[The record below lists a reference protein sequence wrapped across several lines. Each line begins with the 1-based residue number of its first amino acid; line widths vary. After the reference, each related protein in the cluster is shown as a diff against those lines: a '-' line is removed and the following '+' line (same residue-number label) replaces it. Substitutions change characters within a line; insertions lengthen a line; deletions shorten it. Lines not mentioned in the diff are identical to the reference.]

1 MKEPLTY
8 VVGSFLKEGGQKM
21 ALTFQEHWIYSGST
35 SVPNALLQ
43 NYRKLQLTAD
53 ECLLIAW
60 LMQRHPEESFVIDV
74 RATCIQFGI
83 DERQLFSIIQHLMD
97 RQVLEIK
104 QREAKDGKKVDYY
117 SFKPL
122 LRQLEVLF
130 KQSSFSVEKMSQK
143 DVNVLALIEQEFN
156 RQLSGFEIEMIS
168 GWIHKDKY
176 PQELIVAAL
185 KEAILNQ
192 AHNVKYIDRILL
204 AWKNKG
210 IKSAQQL
217 AASETR
223 TKNEQVEVKPNE
235 TANQSVPLVNW
246 VKR

>member
-21 ALTFQEHWIYSGST
+21 ALTFHEHWIYSGST

-223 TKNEQVEVKPNE
+223 TKNAQVEVKPNE

>member
-1 MKEPLTY
+1 
-8 VVGSFLKEGGQKM
+8 M

-83 DERQLFSIIQHLMD
+83 DERQLFSIIQHLMN

-104 QREAKDGKKVDYY
+104 QREAQDGKKVDYY

-223 TKNEQVEVKPNE
+223 TKNAQVEVKPNE

>member
-1 MKEPLTY
+1 
-8 VVGSFLKEGGQKM
+8 M

-35 SVPNALLQ
+35 SVPNVLLQ

-223 TKNEQVEVKPNE
+223 TKNAQVEVKPNE

>member
-1 MKEPLTY
+1 
-8 VVGSFLKEGGQKM
+8 M

-43 NYRKLQLTAD
+43 NHRKLQLTAD

-60 LMQRHPEESFVIDV
+60 LMQRHPEESFVLNI
-74 RATCIQFGI
+74 RETCQQFGV

-104 QREAKDGKKVDYY
+104 QREAQDGKKVDYY

-130 KQSSFSVEKMSQK
+130 KQNSFSVEKMSQK
-143 DVNVLALIEQEFN
+143 DVNVLSLIEQEFN

-168 GWIHKDKY
+168 GWIHNDKY

-185 KEAILNQ
+185 KEAVLNQ
-192 AHNVKYIDRILL
+192 AHNVKYLDRILL
-204 AWKNKG
+204 ACKNKG
-210 IKSAQQL
+210 IQSAQQL

-223 TKNEQVEVKPNE
+223 TKNAQVDVKPNE
-235 TANQSVPLVNW
+235 TASQSVPLVNW

>member
-1 MKEPLTY
+1 
-8 VVGSFLKEGGQKM
+8 M

-43 NYRKLQLTAD
+43 NHRKLQLTAD

-60 LMQRHPEESFVIDV
+60 LMQRHPEESFVLNI
-74 RATCIQFGI
+74 RETCQQFGV

-104 QREAKDGKKVDYY
+104 QREAQDGKKVDYY

-130 KQSSFSVEKMSQK
+130 KQNSFSVEKMSQK
-143 DVNVLALIEQEFN
+143 DVNVLSLIEQEFN

-168 GWIHKDKY
+168 GWIHNDKY

-185 KEAILNQ
+185 KEAVLNQ

-210 IKSAQQL
+210 IQSAQQL

-223 TKNEQVEVKPNE
+223 TRNAQVDVKSNE
-235 TANQSVPLVNW
+235 TASQSVPLVNW

>member
-1 MKEPLTY
+1 
-8 VVGSFLKEGGQKM
+8 M

-35 SVPNALLQ
+35 SVPNVLLQ

-117 SFKPL
+117 SIKPL

-223 TKNEQVEVKPNE
+223 TKNAQVEVKPNE

>member
-1 MKEPLTY
+1 
-8 VVGSFLKEGGQKM
+8 M

-43 NYRKLQLTAD
+43 NYRKLQLTAY

-60 LMQRHPEESFVIDV
+60 LMHLHPKESFVIDV

-223 TKNEQVEVKPNE
+223 TKNAQVEVKPNE

>member
-1 MKEPLTY
+1 
-8 VVGSFLKEGGQKM
+8 
-21 ALTFQEHWIYSGST
+21 
-35 SVPNALLQ
+35 
-43 NYRKLQLTAD
+43 
-53 ECLLIAW
+53 
-60 LMQRHPEESFVIDV
+60 MQRHPEESFVIDV

-223 TKNEQVEVKPNE
+223 TKNAQVEVKPNE

>member
-1 MKEPLTY
+1 
-8 VVGSFLKEGGQKM
+8 M

-168 GWIHKDKY
+168 GWIHNDKY

-185 KEAILNQ
+185 KEAVLNQ

-223 TKNEQVEVKPNE
+223 TKNAQVEVKPNE

>member
-21 ALTFQEHWIYSGST
+21 ALTFHEHWIYSGST

-60 LMQRHPEESFVIDV
+60 LMQRHPEESFVLNI
-74 RATCIQFGI
+74 RETCQQFGV

-104 QREAKDGKKVDYY
+104 QREAQDGKKVDYY

-130 KQSSFSVEKMSQK
+130 KQNSFSVEKMSQK
-143 DVNVLALIEQEFN
+143 DVNVLTLIEQEFN

-168 GWIHKDKY
+168 GWIHNDKY
-176 PQELIVAAL
+176 PLELIVAAL
-185 KEAILNQ
+185 KEAVLNQ

-210 IKSAQQL
+210 IQSAQQL

-223 TKNEQVEVKPNE
+223 TKNAQVDVKPNE
-235 TANQSVPLVNW
+235 TASQSVPLVNW

>member
-223 TKNEQVEVKPNE
+223 TKNAQVEVKPNE

>member
-1 MKEPLTY
+1 
-8 VVGSFLKEGGQKM
+8 M

-104 QREAKDGKKVDYY
+104 QREAQDGKKVDYY

-130 KQSSFSVEKMSQK
+130 KQNSFSVEKMSRK
-143 DVNVLALIEQEFN
+143 DVNVLSLIEQEFN

-168 GWIHKDKY
+168 GWIHNDKY

-185 KEAILNQ
+185 KEAVLNQ

-223 TKNEQVEVKPNE
+223 TKNAQVEVKPNE

>member
-21 ALTFQEHWIYSGST
+21 ALTFHEHWIYSGST

-97 RQVLEIK
+97 RQVLEIR
-104 QREAKDGKKVDYY
+104 QREARDGKKVDYY

-223 TKNEQVEVKPNE
+223 TKNAQVEVKPNE

>member
-83 DERQLFSIIQHLMD
+83 DDRQLFSIIQHLMD

-223 TKNEQVEVKPNE
+223 TKNAQVEVKPNE

>member
-1 MKEPLTY
+1 
-8 VVGSFLKEGGQKM
+8 M

-223 TKNEQVEVKPNE
+223 TKNAQVEVKPNE
-235 TANQSVPLVNW
+235 TASQSVPLVN
-246 VKR
+246 

>member
-1 MKEPLTY
+1 
-8 VVGSFLKEGGQKM
+8 M
-21 ALTFQEHWIYSGST
+21 AVTFQEHWIYSGST

-43 NYRKLQLTAD
+43 NHRKLQLTAD

-60 LMQRHPEESFVIDV
+60 LMQRHPEESFVLNI
-74 RATCIQFGI
+74 RETCQQFGV
-83 DERQLFSIIQHLMD
+83 DDRQLFSIIQHLMD

-104 QREAKDGKKVDYY
+104 QREAQDGKKVDYY

-130 KQSSFSVEKMSQK
+130 KQNSFSVEKMSQK
-143 DVNVLALIEQEFN
+143 DVNVLSLIEQEFN

-168 GWIHKDKY
+168 GWIHNDKY

-185 KEAILNQ
+185 KEAVLNQ

-210 IKSAQQL
+210 IQSAQQL

-223 TKNEQVEVKPNE
+223 TKNAQVDVKPNE
-235 TANQSVPLVNW
+235 TASQSVPLVNW

>member
-43 NYRKLQLTAD
+43 NHRKLQLTAD

-223 TKNEQVEVKPNE
+223 TKNAQVEVKPNE

>member
-21 ALTFQEHWIYSGST
+21 ALTFHEHWIYSGST

-60 LMQRHPEESFVIDV
+60 LMQRHPEESFVLNI
-74 RATCIQFGI
+74 RETCQQFGV

-104 QREAKDGKKVDYY
+104 QREAQDGKKVDYY

-130 KQSSFSVEKMSQK
+130 KQNSFSVEKMSQK
-143 DVNVLALIEQEFN
+143 DVNVLTLIEQEFN

-168 GWIHKDKY
+168 GWINNDKY

-185 KEAILNQ
+185 KEAVLNQ

-204 AWKNKG
+204 TWKNKG
-210 IKSAQQL
+210 IQSAQQL

-223 TKNEQVEVKPNE
+223 TKNAQVDVKTNE
-235 TANQSVPLVNW
+235 TASQSVPLVNW

>member
-1 MKEPLTY
+1 
-8 VVGSFLKEGGQKM
+8 M

-130 KQSSFSVEKMSQK
+130 MQSSFSVEKMSQK

-223 TKNEQVEVKPNE
+223 TKNAQVEVKPNE

>member
-1 MKEPLTY
+1 
-8 VVGSFLKEGGQKM
+8 M

-185 KEAILNQ
+185 KEAVLNQ

-223 TKNEQVEVKPNE
+223 TKNAQVEVKPNE

>member
-1 MKEPLTY
+1 
-8 VVGSFLKEGGQKM
+8 M
-21 ALTFQEHWIYSGST
+21 ALTFPEHWIYSGST

-60 LMQRHPEESFVIDV
+60 LMQRHPEESFVLNI
-74 RATCIQFGI
+74 RETCQQFGV

-104 QREAKDGKKVDYY
+104 QREAQDGKKVDYY

-130 KQSSFSVEKMSQK
+130 KQNSFSVEKMSRK
-143 DVNVLALIEQEFN
+143 DINVLSLIEQEFN

-168 GWIHKDKY
+168 GWIHNDKY

-185 KEAILNQ
+185 KEAVLNQ

-210 IKSAQQL
+210 IQSAQQL

-223 TKNEQVEVKPNE
+223 TKNAQVDVKPNE
-235 TANQSVPLVNW
+235 TASQSVPLVNW

>member
-1 MKEPLTY
+1 
-8 VVGSFLKEGGQKM
+8 M

-104 QREAKDGKKVDYY
+104 QREAQDGKKVDYY

-204 AWKNKG
+204 AWKHKG
-210 IKSAQQL
+210 ITSVQQL
-217 AASETR
+217 VASENR
-223 TKNEQVEVKPNE
+223 TKNAQVEVKPNE
-235 TANQSVPLVNW
+235 TASQSVPLVNW

>member
-1 MKEPLTY
+1 
-8 VVGSFLKEGGQKM
+8 M

-104 QREAKDGKKVDYY
+104 QREAQDGKKVDYY

-168 GWIHKDKY
+168 GWIHNDKY

-185 KEAILNQ
+185 KEAVLNQ

-210 IKSAQQL
+210 IQSAQQL

-223 TKNEQVEVKPNE
+223 TKNAQVDVKPNE
-235 TANQSVPLVNW
+235 TASQLVPLVNW

>member
-1 MKEPLTY
+1 
-8 VVGSFLKEGGQKM
+8 M

-43 NYRKLQLTAD
+43 NYRKLQLTTD

-104 QREAKDGKKVDYY
+104 QRESQDGKKVDYY

-122 LRQLEVLF
+122 IRQLEVLF
-130 KQSSFSVEKMSQK
+130 KQSSFSVETMSQK

-176 PQELIVAAL
+176 SQELIVAAL
-185 KEAILNQ
+185 KEAVLNQ

-204 AWKNKG
+204 AWKHKG
-210 IKSAQQL
+210 ITSVQQL
-217 AASETR
+217 AASENR
-223 TKNEQVEVKPNE
+223 TKNAQAEVKPND
-235 TANQSVPLVNW
+235 TGNQSVPLVNW

>member
-1 MKEPLTY
+1 
-8 VVGSFLKEGGQKM
+8 M

-43 NYRKLQLTAD
+43 NHRKLQLTAD

-60 LMQRHPEESFVIDV
+60 LMQRHPEESFVLNI
-74 RATCIQFGI
+74 RETCQQFGV

-104 QREAKDGKKVDYY
+104 QREANDGKKVDYY

-130 KQSSFSVEKMSQK
+130 KQNSFSVEKMSQK

-204 AWKNKG
+204 AWKHKG
-210 IKSAQQL
+210 ITSVQQL
-217 AASETR
+217 AASENR
-223 TKNEQVEVKPNE
+223 TKNAQVEVKPNE
-235 TANQSVPLVNW
+235 TASQSVPLVNW

>member
-1 MKEPLTY
+1 
-8 VVGSFLKEGGQKM
+8 M

-43 NYRKLQLTAD
+43 NHRKLQLTAD

-60 LMQRHPEESFVIDV
+60 LMQRHPEESFVLNI
-74 RATCIQFGI
+74 RETCQLFGV

-104 QREAKDGKKVDYY
+104 QREAQDGKKVDYY

-217 AASETR
+217 TASETR
-223 TKNEQVEVKPNE
+223 TKNAQVEVKPNE

>member
-1 MKEPLTY
+1 
-8 VVGSFLKEGGQKM
+8 M

-223 TKNEQVEVKPNE
+223 TKNAQVEVKPNE
-235 TANQSVPLVNW
+235 TANQ
-246 VKR
+246 

>member
-1 MKEPLTY
+1 
-8 VVGSFLKEGGQKM
+8 
-21 ALTFQEHWIYSGST
+21 
-35 SVPNALLQ
+35 
-43 NYRKLQLTAD
+43 
-53 ECLLIAW
+53 
-60 LMQRHPEESFVIDV
+60 MQRHPEESFVLNI
-74 RATCIQFGI
+74 RETCQQFGV

-104 QREAKDGKKVDYY
+104 QREAQDGKKVDYY

-130 KQSSFSVEKMSQK
+130 KQNSFSVEKMSQK
-143 DVNVLALIEQEFN
+143 DVNVLSLIEQEFN

-168 GWIHKDKY
+168 GWIHNDKY

-185 KEAILNQ
+185 KEAVLNQ

-210 IKSAQQL
+210 IQSAQQL

-223 TKNEQVEVKPNE
+223 TKNAQVDVKPNE
-235 TANQSVPLVNW
+235 TASQSVPLVNW

>member
-1 MKEPLTY
+1 
-8 VVGSFLKEGGQKM
+8 M
-21 ALTFQEHWIYSGST
+21 ALTFQELWIYSGST

-223 TKNEQVEVKPNE
+223 TKNAQVEVKPNE

>member
-1 MKEPLTY
+1 
-8 VVGSFLKEGGQKM
+8 M

-53 ECLLIAW
+53 ECLLIAL

-223 TKNEQVEVKPNE
+223 TKNAQVEVKPNE

>member
-60 LMQRHPEESFVIDV
+60 LMQRHPKESFVIDV

-223 TKNEQVEVKPNE
+223 TKNAQVEVKPNE

>member
-1 MKEPLTY
+1 
-8 VVGSFLKEGGQKM
+8 M

-43 NYRKLQLTAD
+43 NHRKLQLTAD

-60 LMQRHPEESFVIDV
+60 LMQRHPEESFVLNI
-74 RATCIQFGI
+74 RETCQQFGV

-104 QREAKDGKKVDYY
+104 QREVQDGKKVDYY

-130 KQSSFSVEKMSQK
+130 KQNSFSVEKISRK
-143 DVNVLALIEQEFN
+143 DVNVLSLIEQEFN

-168 GWIHKDKY
+168 GWIHNDKY

-185 KEAILNQ
+185 KEAVLNQ

-210 IKSAQQL
+210 IQSAQQL

-223 TKNEQVEVKPNE
+223 TKNAQVDVKPNE
-235 TANQSVPLVNW
+235 TASQSVPLVNW

>member
-1 MKEPLTY
+1 
-8 VVGSFLKEGGQKM
+8 M

-43 NYRKLQLTAD
+43 NHRKLQLTAD

-60 LMQRHPEESFVIDV
+60 LMQRHPEESFVLNI
-74 RATCIQFGI
+74 RETCQQFGV

-104 QREAKDGKKVDYY
+104 QREAQDGKKVDYY

-130 KQSSFSVEKMSQK
+130 KQNSFSVEKMSRK
-143 DVNVLALIEQEFN
+143 DVNVLSLIEQEFN

-168 GWIHKDKY
+168 GWIHNDKY

-185 KEAILNQ
+185 KEAVLNQ

-210 IKSAQQL
+210 IQSAQQL

-223 TKNEQVEVKPNE
+223 TNNAQVDVKPNE
-235 TANQSVPLVNW
+235 TASQSVPLVNW

>member
-168 GWIHKDKY
+168 GWIHNDKY

-185 KEAILNQ
+185 KEAVLNQ

-223 TKNEQVEVKPNE
+223 TKNAQVEVKPNE

>member
-1 MKEPLTY
+1 
-8 VVGSFLKEGGQKM
+8 M

-168 GWIHKDKY
+168 GWIHNDKY

-185 KEAILNQ
+185 KEAVLNQ

-204 AWKNKG
+204 VWKNKG
-210 IKSAQQL
+210 IQSAQQL

-223 TKNEQVEVKPNE
+223 TKNAQVDVKPNE
-235 TANQSVPLVNW
+235 TASQSVPLVNW

>member
-1 MKEPLTY
+1 
-8 VVGSFLKEGGQKM
+8 
-21 ALTFQEHWIYSGST
+21 
-35 SVPNALLQ
+35 
-43 NYRKLQLTAD
+43 
-53 ECLLIAW
+53 
-60 LMQRHPEESFVIDV
+60 MQRHPAESFVLDIKE
-74 RATCIQFGI
+74 TCVQFGV

-104 QREAKDGKKVDYY
+104 QREANDGKKVDYY

-130 KQSSFSVEKMSQK
+130 KQNSFSVEKMSQK

-204 AWKNKG
+204 AWKHKG
-210 IKSAQQL
+210 ITSVQQL
-217 AASETR
+217 AASENR
-223 TKNEQVEVKPNE
+223 TKNAQVEVKPNE
-235 TANQSVPLVNW
+235 TASQSVPLVNW